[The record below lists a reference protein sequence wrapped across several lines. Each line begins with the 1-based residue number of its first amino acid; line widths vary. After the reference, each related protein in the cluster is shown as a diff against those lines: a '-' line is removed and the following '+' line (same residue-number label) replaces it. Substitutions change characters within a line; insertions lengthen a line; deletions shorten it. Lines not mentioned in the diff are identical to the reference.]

1 MSSYSEMLNKKFV
14 RDGVWL
20 ALSQVLLALC
30 GLLINVLL
38 TREFEVAGFGHFSL
52 GLKVYLI
59 VSLLAVFGCGSS
71 MVKHVAQYKKEPE
84 MLKECINSAM
94 HMGLYSSLFFTL
106 IAWAGVP
113 LIVNLFDEP
122 ELAILYWFLPGIPLF
137 TVNKILSGILN
148 GMRSIK
154 ALALIQG
161 LRWIVLTLFII
172 YFIYFGK
179 NELEMMALAFGLTE
193 LILLPIGIRST
204 KKYYRFTFRPSDRWL
219 RRHFSFGGQS
229 MLSTALIDLYNY
241 ADVFMLGYFL
251 NAQSVGLYVFASDI
265 AKNLLALANI
275 IQVNFNPIISE
286 LWHKNKITQL
296 KAHMKRI
303 RKLSFLIY
311 LPLIVFSIAGYYL
324 FIQYFMEKEL
334 MESMFPFTILSAGIL
349 LLALFKP
356 FFSLP
361 ELTGHPGDNLLI
373 NIIVLVLNIIL
384 NYAFIFVWDINGVA
398 MATVFSYL
406 FSILLLYIF
415 VKRRLSINIFN

>member
-172 YFIYFGK
+172 YFIYIK
-179 NELEMMALAFGLTE
+179 LNKLLAF
-193 LILLPIGIRST
+193 
-204 KKYYRFTFRPSDRWL
+204 
-219 RRHFSFGGQS
+219 
-229 MLSTALIDLYNY
+229 A
-241 ADVFMLGYFL
+241 
-251 NAQSVGLYVFASDI
+251 
-265 AKNLLALANI
+265 
-275 IQVNFNPIISE
+275 
-286 LWHKNKITQL
+286 
-296 KAHMKRI
+296 
-303 RKLSFLIY
+303 
-311 LPLIVFSIAGYYL
+311 
-324 FIQYFMEKEL
+324 
-334 MESMFPFTILSAGIL
+334 
-349 LLALFKP
+349 
-356 FFSLP
+356 
-361 ELTGHPGDNLLI
+361 
-373 NIIVLVLNIIL
+373 
-384 NYAFIFVWDINGVA
+384 
-398 MATVFSYL
+398 
-406 FSILLLYIF
+406 
-415 VKRRLSINIFN
+415 